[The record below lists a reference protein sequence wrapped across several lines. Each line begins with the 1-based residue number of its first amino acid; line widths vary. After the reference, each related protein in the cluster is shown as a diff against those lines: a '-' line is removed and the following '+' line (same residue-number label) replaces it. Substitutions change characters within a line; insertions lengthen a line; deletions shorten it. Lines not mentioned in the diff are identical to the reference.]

1 VASTRVAS
9 LATLWDG
16 EMIGCKVAG
25 RPVVLVKLDGR
36 VHAFDDRC
44 PHLGQPLSAG
54 TLEGGV
60 LTCNAHLYSFDARTG
75 VGINPAR
82 ARLCPY
88 AVTVEG
94 DDVLVDPEAP
104 R

>member
-1 VASTRVAS
+1 VSSTRVAS
-9 LATLWDG
+9 LSALWDG
-16 EMIGCKVAG
+16 EMLGCVVDG

-54 TLEGGV
+54 ALEDGV
-60 LTCNAHLYSFDARTG
+60 LTCAAHLYSFDARTG
-75 VGINPAR
+75 AGINPAR
-82 ARLCPY
+82 AKLCPY
-88 AVTVEG
+88 AVTVDG
-94 DDVLVDPEAP
+94 DDVSVDPEAS